1 MDKITLKFILG
12 GFLLLLIAFNIFN
25 DKKKIEI
32 AKESLKPTH
41 IRTYLIL
48 TILFYLFINYG
59 INNKKLN
66 LITIDKKEHK
76 RLKNIA
82 HQSLFG
88 LIIAI
93 FAHLHLFISPFWLI
107 FFLMYFDI
115 LDPIN

>member
-12 GFLLLLIAFNIFN
+12 GFLLFFIIFLIIT

-32 AKESLKPTH
+32 AKESIRPTH
-41 IRTYLIL
+41 VRIYLVL
-48 TILFYLFINYG
+48 TIIFYFFINYG
-59 INNKKLN
+59 INNKRFN
-66 LITIDKKEHK
+66 FITIDKKEHE

-107 FFLMYFDI
+107 FFLMYFNI

>member
-12 GFLLLLIAFNIFN
+12 GFLFFLILFLIIT

-41 IRTYLIL
+41 VRIYLIL

-59 INNKKLN
+59 INNKRFN
-66 LITIDKKEHK
+66 LITIDKKEYQ
-76 RLKNIA
+76 RIKNIS

-93 FAHLHLFISPFWLI
+93 FAHLHLFILPFWLI
-107 FFLMYFDI
+107 FFLMYFNI

>member
-1 MDKITLKFILG
+1 MIIT
-12 GFLLLLIAFNIFN
+12 
-25 DKKKIEI
+25 DKKKVEI
-32 AKESLKPTH
+32 GKESLRPMH
-41 IRTYLIL
+41 IRIYLLL

-76 RLKNIA
+76 RLKSIA

-107 FFLMYFDI
+107 FFLMYFNI
-115 LDPIN
+115 FDPID